1 MPIKKSQICLHK
13 RFIKLYNMTYQN
25 NEIKLSKQ
33 INIIGKCYL
42 IRKYEHEEKNDV
54 RNKTV

>member
-42 IRKYEHEEKNDV
+42 IRKYEHEEK
-54 RNKTV
+54 